1 MKRYSRRMAECAMS
15 AALGVTLMLVLSL
28 TGVGTYA
35 APIAAS
41 LLLLPLEERY
51 GTGTALTVWAATGL
65 LTLLLATD
73 KELAVVYLAIFGW
86 YPALRPRLERLP
98 RGISLLAKLALFNA
112 AAVVSYALMLPLLG
126 LEAELG
132 EAWFLG
138 VLLLLGNA
146 VFLLEDRVLLPR
158 LLRLWQQKWKK

>member
-1 MKRYSRRMAECAMS
+1 MA

-35 APIAAS
+35 APIFAS
-41 LLLLPLEERY
+41 LLLLPIVERW

-86 YPALRPRLERLP
+86 YPVLRPRLERLP
-98 RGISLLAKLALFNA
+98 KGISLAAKLALFNA
-112 AAVVSYALMLPLLG
+112 ASVVSYALMLPFLG

-132 EAWFLG
+132 EASLLA

-158 LLRLWQQKWKK
+158 LLRLLHRRRRK